1 MTTLHLAASDVAEL
15 AIGEDGSATIELTPE
30 GERALRRIAAKLA
43 EQRARNVMTVTS
55 PADARDDG
63 FAAGFR
69 TGYAHGRGPG
79 MPPLRA

>member
-1 MTTLHLAASDVAEL
+1 MTTLHLAASDIAEL
-15 AIGEDGSATIELTPE
+15 ATDDDGNVTIELTRD

-43 EQRARNVMTVTS
+43 EQQARNVMTVTS